1 MDDEISY
8 EEVIY
13 EGFVIQSTPHHLADS
28 GRWYL
33 TICIW
38 TGGRGKSRKF
48 FRVDT
53 FATREEAVAHGFNV
67 GKQIIDGKGEGRSV
81 KDL

>member
-1 MDDEISY
+1 MDDEIFY

-13 EGFVIQSTPHHLADS
+13 EGFVIQSAPHHLADS

-33 TICIW
+33 TIRIW

-53 FATREEAVAHGFNV
+53 FATREEAVAHGFNF
-67 GKQIIDGKGEGRSV
+67 GKQIIDGKVEGRSV
-81 KDL
+81 NDL